1 MKAKNISI
9 KWKLIGYL
17 LAFVGAVFVLLWLFQ
32 VVLLDSFYY
41 SIKTKEMKAAADAIE
56 KTVGEESFVE
66 QIVYYAYEKNMCVSI
81 IDQNGLEMFRED
93 SLPTCTIHKLNQ
105 TQRQKLFEEVR
116 RAGGSQVT
124 VKQL

>member
-41 SIKTKEMKAAADAIE
+41 SIHFNFI
-56 KTVGEESFVE
+56 
-66 QIVYYAYEKNMCVSI
+66 
-81 IDQNGLEMFRED
+81 
-93 SLPTCTIHKLNQ
+93 
-105 TQRQKLFEEVR
+105 
-116 RAGGSQVT
+116 
-124 VKQL
+124 